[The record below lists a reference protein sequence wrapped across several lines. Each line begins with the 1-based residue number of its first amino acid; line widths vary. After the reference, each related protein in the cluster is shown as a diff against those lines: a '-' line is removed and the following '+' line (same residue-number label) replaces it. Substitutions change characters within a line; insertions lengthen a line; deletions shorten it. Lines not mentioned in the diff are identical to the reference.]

1 MNTVNITSIYP
12 ERSFANESDKKL
24 EIIFNDNSDQIPPV
38 PFRCKIIYENGK
50 EELSDF
56 GVNEKSCI
64 LKQSSDRLQ
73 SQIIQIYPTFDG
85 LNLISSSGFSHLI
98 EAPAPKIFSLSS
110 FISEDSLSIIV
121 NFDKSVDIE
130 HIENHIREYVDIEDE
145 EDLALIMC
153 DYLLL
158 DHTIEQLSLFE
169 LKSCKWATRIQLII
183 STLKPL
189 STDTIEIEIK
199 PQVLTEY
206 KQKYP
211 LYNEAISANISKLS
225 NSINWWSYE
234 PMIAITGPQEISF
247 CGNFALIGH
256 FSSPRGTTEVDFQW
270 EVLGEVTADLYDYV
284 KQNGKSTNLLLNAEM
299 FNVNSVYIFNLKAFI
314 HARKQSIE
322 ATHSLIRLDFETPN
336 LSIYSTSLLESLAH
350 YENDPV
356 ILFADFT
363 IPDCIYPPQVCSI
376 IMGKLL
382 EIHFFKIFRLL
393 DLAGKLLIQKF
404 YFQLNKFR
412 NEFHQ
417 FLPLIHIPYHRIIQ
431 H

>member
-1 MNTVNITSIYP
+1 M
-12 ERSFANESDKKL
+12 
-24 EIIFNDNSDQIPPV
+24 
-38 PFRCKIIYENGK
+38 
-50 EELSDF
+50 SDF
-56 GVNEKSCI
+56 GVKEKSCI
-64 LKQSSDRLQ
+64 LKESSDRLQ

-85 LNLISSSGFSHLI
+85 LNLISSGFSHLI

-121 NFDKSVDIE
+121 NFDKAVDIE
-130 HIENHIREYVDIEDE
+130 YIESHIREYVDIEDE

-183 STLKPL
+183 SMLKPL

-199 PQVLTEY
+199 QQVLTEY

-225 NSINWWSYE
+225 SSINWWSYE
-234 PMIAITGPQEISF
+234 PMIAITGPQEVSF

-299 FNVNSVYIFNLKAFI
+299 FNVNSVYTFNLKAFI

-336 LSIYSTSLLESLAH
+336 LSIYSTGLLESLPH

-363 IPDCIYPPQVCSI
+363 IPDCIYPPQV
-376 IMGKLL
+376 
-382 EIHFFKIFRLL
+382 
-393 DLAGKLLIQKF
+393 
-404 YFQLNKFR
+404 YFIENKF
-412 NEFHQ
+412 EIQ
-417 FLPLIHIPYHRIIQ
+417 FTIFFF
-431 H
+431 